1 MRVLYYTNSDAKDEN
16 IIPNII
22 KQLTGDDVIILK
34 KKISIDF
41 LKKEKIEFIV
51 SDKSRAL
58 ITKDILNF
66 QK

>member
-1 MRVLYYTNSDAKDEN
+1 MRVLYYTNSDATDEN

-41 LKKEKIEFIV
+41 LKKKKIEFIV
-51 SDKSRAL
+51 VINRA
-58 ITKDILNF
+58 
-66 QK
+66 

>member
-34 KKISIDF
+34 K
-41 LKKEKIEFIV
+41 
-51 SDKSRAL
+51 
-58 ITKDILNF
+58 NF
-66 QK
+66 Y